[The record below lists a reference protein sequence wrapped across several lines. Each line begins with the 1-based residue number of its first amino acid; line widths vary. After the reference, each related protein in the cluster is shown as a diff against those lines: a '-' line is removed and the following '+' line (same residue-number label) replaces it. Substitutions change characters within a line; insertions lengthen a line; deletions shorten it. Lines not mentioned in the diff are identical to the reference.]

1 MVCIALRTGDCDDDV
16 KQALA
21 NKIIALAKAGD
32 RHAVRTGVEG
42 HSRGADVGVA
52 RAASRR
58 RPPQP
63 LLPNLARLGT
73 DSARRR
79 GTRGRSARQLRLLA
93 PAVALT
99 PSDAVEAQRD
109 DRIIGQ
115 HGSIVSVIELLPVL
129 RHAGRDRARRPV

>member
-21 NKIIALAKAGD
+21 NKVIALAKAGERNPD
-32 RHAVRTGVEG
+32 MLCEQALKDI
-42 HSRGADVGVA
+42 RGKADVGVA

-63 LLPNLARLGT
+63 LLLNLARLGT

-79 GTRGRSARQLRLLA
+79 GTRGRSARGGDVAAPLVEGHSDLEPVVTHWYLA
-93 PAVALT
+93 HPA
-99 PSDAVEAQRD
+99 
-109 DRIIGQ
+109 
-115 HGSIVSVIELLPVL
+115 
-129 RHAGRDRARRPV
+129 